1 MNLSKLRKKILA
13 RCLLQPHR
21 MIKGSILFCFLTAFQ
36 LYASVSYSQTPPLSF
51 TLENATVEQAIDRI
65 EKETGYAFLF
75 TDQTIDVGRKV
86 SLRVAGGDIRQLLAQ
101 LFNPEEVEYTIVD
114 KQIILKKKTASPAAA
129 QQKRIVSGTVADAAG
144 EPIIGAN
151 ITVKGTAAG
160 TVTDLDG
167 RFSLEVPAGGM
178 LLVSYIGYLTKEVP
192 VGNLSQLS
200 IRLTEDTRRLDEV
213 VVVGYGVQKKSD
225 LTGAVANVK
234 AEKLM
239 ERPATTVEQALA
251 GRVAG
256 VNISTNSGRPG
267 GRTSIQIRG
276 YSSINASSKPLY
288 VVDGIV
294 WEGGG
299 LDAINPNDIQTI
311 DVLKDASSTAI
322 YGTRGSN
329 GVILITTKK
338 GKLGQKPTIAYDANV
353 TISKLARKIDVLNAD
368 EFMQIWDTGYKN
380 AEKFDPEGWKSGKY
394 ANYSPEYVRE
404 HYKIGNTYGNREL
417 FDDAGRPL
425 YDTDWQDE
433 ATRVAVSQNHNLAIT
448 GGSEKT
454 SYGAFLNYTD
464 DEGILKSTYK
474 RRFSGRINLDT
485 EIASWLK
492 VGTLLSYSDIR
503 ESFQDQE
510 QGSGNIPRTMIET
523 APIIPVKWADGTF
536 ARPADFAGMEDADT
550 PASLASELKWL
561 NKSAVFNGNVYA
573 NITFMKGLEFKT
585 TLGASNTDWHEYI
598 FAPTTISLR
607 TGMGKNRANVN
618 GERRRFWQW
627 ENHLTYQ
634 TVIREDHALG
644 VMAGAEYQ
652 KYHRL
657 RTEQT
662 AQDLSDDFF
671 SWNKL
676 EQAKS
681 QSLKSDFLGWQME
694 SYFARLNYSLKN
706 KYLITATGRVDGS
719 SKFGKNNKYAFFP
732 SAALGWRVAEESFME
747 STKAWLSNLKL
758 RLSYGLTGNSDIG
771 QYRSLAM
778 LGSATYVFGGDRAP
792 GMVIGELANPDLKWE
807 KTAQWDVGFDL
818 GVLDNRISLE
828 ADFFL
833 KKTKDLLYE
842 APVPAT
848 SGKRS
853 MMSNIG
859 SMENKGIELTLN
871 TVNIKTNDFQWSSSF
886 NISFLKNEI
895 TQLGVNNEDKL
906 VDPDFLGKNVILRV
920 GEPIGSFWGYKLLG
934 TWGTDEAAEA
944 AKYGKKPGDLKHED
958 LNQDNQI
965 NDADKQIIG
974 RGTPDFYGTFNNY
987 LQYKNFDFSL
997 ELQYSVGADVLNN
1010 TNHSSEDRTS
1020 IANSKKTVL
1029 DAWTETNQQTPIAQ
1043 TRLASAGY
1051 TTLIDSHKVEN
1062 GSFLRG
1068 KNISVGYSL
1077 PSALIGRIGFTKLRV
1092 SFSAQN
1098 FFLISS
1104 YTGYDPEV
1112 STWDSGF
1119 SQNIQ
1124 FYDYPKARSYTFGL
1138 SAVF

>member
-1 MNLSKLRKKILA
+1 MKLFKLRKGNYA
-13 RCLLQPHR
+13 RCLLKSFR
-21 MIKGSILFCFLTAFQ
+21 IMKLSVVFSFLLAAQ
-36 LYASVSYSQTPPLSF
+36 LYAGASYSQTTSLS
-51 TLENATVEQAIDRI
+51 LSLKNVTVEQALDQI
-65 EKETGYAFLF
+65 EKETGFSFLF
-75 TDQTIDVGRKV
+75 RDNTVDVNRIVNLKV
-86 SLRVAGGDIRQLLAQ
+86 NRGDINHILSQI
-101 LFNPEEVEYTIVD
+101 FKNTNVEYQIVD
-114 KQIILKKKTASPAAA
+114 KQIILSEKAMTASV
-129 QQKRIVSGTVADAAG
+129 QQQNRTITGIVTDNLG

-151 ITVKGTAAG
+151 ITIKGTTIG
-160 TVTDLDG
+160 TVTDIDG
-167 RFSLEVPAGGM
+167 NFSLEVPASATITI
-178 LLVSYIGYLTKEVP
+178 SYIGYLTKDIP
-192 VGNLSQLS
+192 VGNNSRIAVKLA
-200 IRLTEDTRRLDEV
+200 EDTQNLDEV

-225 LTGAVANVK
+225 LTGSVSNIK
-234 AEKLM
+234 SEKLM

-256 VNISTNSGRPG
+256 VNVSTNSGRPG

-276 YSSINASSKPLY
+276 YSSINATSNPLY
-288 VVDGIV
+288 VVDGVV

-299 LDAINPNDIQTI
+299 LDAINPNDIESI

-329 GVILITTKK
+329 GVIIVTTKK
-338 GKLGQKPTIAYDANV
+338 GKLGQKPTISYDANLSV
-353 TISKLARKIDVLNAD
+353 SKLARKIDVLNAE
-368 EFMQIWDTGYKN
+368 EFMSVWDTGYKN

-394 ANYSPEYVRE
+394 TSFSPEYVRE
-404 HYKIGNTYGNREL
+404 HYKVGNTYGNREL
-417 FDDAGRPL
+417 FDANGKPL

-433 ATRVAVSQNHNLAIT
+433 ATRVAISQNHNLSFT
-448 GGSEKT
+448 GGTEKT
-454 SYGAFLNYTD
+454 SYAAFLNYTD
-464 DEGILKSTYK
+464 DQGILKSTYK
-474 RRFSGRINLDT
+474 KRFSGRLNLDT
-485 EIASWLK
+485 KVKDWLK
-492 VGTLLSYSDIR
+492 VGTMLSFSDIR

-523 APIIPVKWADGTF
+523 TPIIPVKWADGTF

-585 TLGASNTDWHEYI
+585 TLGASNTDWHEFI

-607 TGMGKNRANVN
+607 TGMGKNKANVN
-618 GERRRFWQW
+618 SERRRFWQW
-627 ENHLTYQ
+627 ENHLTYS
-634 TVIREDHALG
+634 TVIAEDHSINA
-644 VMAGAEYQ
+644 MIGAEYQ
-652 KYHRL
+652 KYHRS
-657 RTEQT
+657 RMEQT
-662 AQDLSDDFF
+662 GADLSDDFF
-671 SWNKL
+671 SWNNL
-676 EQAKS
+676 GQAKT
-681 QSLKSDFLGWQME
+681 QSIASSYLGWQME
-694 SYFARLNYSLKN
+694 SYFARINYNLKN
-706 KYLITATGRVDGS
+706 RYLLTVTGRVDGS

-732 SAALGWRVAEESFME
+732 SAALGWRVIDEAFME
-747 STKAWLSNLKL
+747 NTKDWMSNLKL

-778 LGSATYVFGGDRAP
+778 LGSTTYTFGGERAP

-807 KTAQWDVGFDL
+807 KTEQWNVGVDM
-818 GVLDNRISLE
+818 GVLDNRISMEL
-828 ADFFL
+828 DFFL
-833 KKTKDLLYE
+833 KKTRDLLYE

-848 SGKRS
+848 SGKRA

-920 GEPIGSFWGYKLLG
+920 GEPVGSFWGYKLLG
-934 TWGTDEAAEA
+934 TWGTNEADEA

-958 LNQDNQI
+958 LNHDNQI

-1029 DAWTETNQQTPIAQ
+1029 NAWTEENQNTPIAQ

-1068 KNISVGYSL
+1068 KNISIGYSL
-1077 PSALIGRIGFTKLRV
+1077 PTTLINKIGFSKLRV

-1098 FFLISS
+1098 FFLITS
-1104 YTGYDPEV
+1104 YSGYDPEV
-1112 STWDSGF
+1112 STWDTGF

-1138 SAVF
+1138 SAIF

>member
-1 MNLSKLRKKILA
+1 MNLIKLRKKILA
-13 RCLLQPHR
+13 RCLLQSYPIR
-21 MIKGSILFCFLTAFQ
+21 KWSVILSLLTACQ
-36 LYASVSYSQTPPLSF
+36 LYAGVSYSQTTILSL
-51 TLENATVEQAIDRI
+51 TLKNATVEQALDRI
-65 EKETGYAFLF
+65 EKETGYSFLF
-75 TDQTIDVGRKV
+75 TDHTIDVGRKV
-86 SLRVAGGDIRQLLAQ
+86 NLDIDRGNIRQLLAQ
-101 LFNPEEVEYTIVD
+101 LFDSREVDYKILD
-114 KQIILKKKTASPAAA
+114 KQIILSKKTASPAAA
-129 QQKRIVSGTVADAAG
+129 QQHRLVSGTVTDAGG
-144 EPIIGAN
+144 EPVIGAN
-151 ITVKGTAAG
+151 ITVKGTTNG

-167 RFSLEVPAGGM
+167 HFTLEAPAGS
-178 LLVSYIGYLTKEVP
+178 LLVVSYIGYLTKEVP
-192 VGNLSQLS
+192 AGDRTELS
-200 IRLTEDTRRLDEV
+200 IRLTEDTQHLDEV

-225 LTGAVANVK
+225 LTGSVANIK

-256 VNISTNSGRPG
+256 VNVSTNSGRPG
-267 GRTSIQIRG
+267 GRTNIQIRG

-338 GKLGQKPTIAYDANV
+338 GKLGQKPSIAYDANV
-353 TISKLARKIDVLNAD
+353 SISKLARKIDVLNAG
-368 EFMQIWDTGYKN
+368 EFMQIWDTGYRN
-380 AEKFDPEGWKSGKY
+380 AEKFDPDGWKSGKY

-404 HYKIGNTYGNREL
+404 HYKVGNTYGNREL
-417 FDDAGRPL
+417 FDAAGKPL

-433 ATRVAVSQNHNLAIT
+433 ATRVAISQNHNLAVT

-464 DEGILKSTYK
+464 DEGILRSTYK
-474 RRFSGRINLDT
+474 KRFSGRLNLDT
-485 EIASWLK
+485 EITRWLK
-492 VGTLLSYSDIR
+492 AGVLLSYGDVR

-523 APIIPVKWADGTF
+523 TPIIPVKWADGSF

-550 PASLASELKWL
+550 PASLASELKWQ

-607 TGMGKNRANVN
+607 TGMGKNKANVN
-618 GERRRFWQW
+618 SERRRFWQW

-634 TVIREDHALG
+634 TVIQKDHALNI
-644 VMAGAEYQ
+644 MAGAEYQ

-657 RTEQT
+657 RTEET
-662 AQDLSDDFF
+662 GQDLSDDFF
-671 SWNKL
+671 SWNNL
-676 EQAKS
+676 GQAKS
-681 QSLKSDFLGWQME
+681 QSVTSDFLGWQME
-694 SYFARLNYSLKN
+694 SYFARINYNLKN
-706 KYLITATGRVDGS
+706 KYLLTVTGRVDGS

-732 SAALGWRVAEESFME
+732 SAALGWRVAEENFME
-747 STKAWLSNLKL
+747 SAAGWLSNLKL
-758 RLSYGLTGNSDIG
+758 RVSYGLTGNSDIG

-778 LGSATYVFGGDRAP
+778 LGSTTYVFGGDRAP
-792 GMVIGELANPDLKWE
+792 GMVIGELANPNLKWE
-807 KTAQWDVGFDL
+807 KTAQWDVGVDF
-818 GVLDNRISLE
+818 GVLDNRLSLE

-871 TVNIKTNDFQWSSSF
+871 TVNVKTNDFQWSSSF
-886 NISFLKNEI
+886 NISFLKNKI

-920 GEPIGSFWGYKLLG
+920 GEPVGSFWGYKLLG

-958 LNQDNQI
+958 LNHDNQI

-1029 DAWTETNQQTPIAQ
+1029 NAWTEANQDTPIAQ

-1068 KNISVGYSL
+1068 KNISIGYSL
-1077 PSALIGRIGFTKLRV
+1077 PAALIGRLGFTKLRV

-1112 STWDSGF
+1112 STWDTGF

>member
-732 SAALGWRVAEESFME
+732 SAALGWRVAEENFME

-920 GEPIGSFWGYKLLG
+920 GEPVGSFWGYKLLG

>member
-1 MNLSKLRKKILA
+1 MNLIKLRKKILA
-13 RCLLQPHR
+13 RCLLQSYPIR
-21 MIKGSILFCFLTAFQ
+21 KWSVILSLLTACQ
-36 LYASVSYSQTPPLSF
+36 LYAGVSYSQTTILSL
-51 TLENATVEQAIDRI
+51 TLKNATVEQALDRI
-65 EKETGYAFLF
+65 EKETGYSFLF
-75 TDQTIDVGRKV
+75 TDHTIDVGRKV
-86 SLRVAGGDIRQLLAQ
+86 NLDIDRGNIRQLLAQ
-101 LFNPEEVEYTIVD
+101 LFDSREVDYKILD
-114 KQIILKKKTASPAAA
+114 KQIILSKKTASPAAA
-129 QQKRIVSGTVADAAG
+129 QQHRLVSGTVTDAGG
-144 EPIIGAN
+144 EPVIGAN
-151 ITVKGTAAG
+151 ITVKGTTNG

-167 RFSLEVPAGGM
+167 HFTLEAPAGS
-178 LLVSYIGYLTKEVP
+178 LLVVSYIGYLTKEVP
-192 VGNLSQLS
+192 AGDRTELS
-200 IRLTEDTRRLDEV
+200 IRLTEDTQHLDEV

-225 LTGAVANVK
+225 LTGSVANIK

-256 VNISTNSGRPG
+256 VNVSTNSGRPG
-267 GRTSIQIRG
+267 GRTNIQIRG

-338 GKLGQKPTIAYDANV
+338 GKLGQKPSIAYDANV
-353 TISKLARKIDVLNAD
+353 SISKLARKIDVLNAG
-368 EFMQIWDTGYKN
+368 EFMQIWDTGYRN
-380 AEKFDPEGWKSGKY
+380 AEKFDPDGWKSGKY

-404 HYKIGNTYGNREL
+404 HYKVGNTYGNREL
-417 FDDAGRPL
+417 FDAAGKPL

-433 ATRVAVSQNHNLAIT
+433 ATRVAISQNHNLAVT

-464 DEGILKSTYK
+464 DEGILRSTYK
-474 RRFSGRINLDT
+474 KRFSGRLNLDT
-485 EIASWLK
+485 EITRWLK
-492 VGTLLSYSDIR
+492 AGVLLSYGDVR

-523 APIIPVKWADGTF
+523 TPIIPVKWADGSF

-550 PASLASELKWL
+550 PASLASELKWQ

-607 TGMGKNRANVN
+607 TGMGKNKANVN
-618 GERRRFWQW
+618 SERRRFWQW

-634 TVIREDHALG
+634 TVIQEDHALNI
-644 VMAGAEYQ
+644 MAGAEYQ

-657 RTEQT
+657 RTEET
-662 AQDLSDDFF
+662 GQDLSDDFF
-671 SWNKL
+671 SWNNL
-676 EQAKS
+676 GQAKS
-681 QSLKSDFLGWQME
+681 QSVTSDFLGWQME
-694 SYFARLNYSLKN
+694 SYFARINYNLKN
-706 KYLITATGRVDGS
+706 KYLLTVTGRVDGS

-732 SAALGWRVAEESFME
+732 SAALGWRVAEENFME
-747 STKAWLSNLKL
+747 SAAGWLSNLKL
-758 RLSYGLTGNSDIG
+758 RVSYGLTGNSDIG

-778 LGSATYVFGGDRAP
+778 LGSTTYVFAGDRAP
-792 GMVIGELANPDLKWE
+792 GMVIGELANPNLKWE
-807 KTAQWDVGFDL
+807 KTAQWDVGVDF
-818 GVLDNRISLE
+818 GVLDNRLSLE

-871 TVNIKTNDFQWSSSF
+871 TVNVKTNDFQWSSSF
-886 NISFLKNEI
+886 NISFLKNKI

-920 GEPIGSFWGYKLLG
+920 GKPVGSFWGYKLLG
-934 TWGTDEAAEA
+934 TWGTAEAAEA

-958 LNQDNQI
+958 LNHDNQI

-1029 DAWTETNQQTPIAQ
+1029 NAWTEANQDTPIAQ

-1068 KNISVGYSL
+1068 KNISIGYSL
-1077 PSALIGRIGFTKLRV
+1077 PAALIGRLGFTKLRV

-1112 STWDSGF
+1112 STWDTGF

>member
-1 MNLSKLRKKILA
+1 MNLIKLRKKILA
-13 RCLLQPHR
+13 RCLLQSYPIR
-21 MIKGSILFCFLTAFQ
+21 KWSVILSLLTACQ
-36 LYASVSYSQTPPLSF
+36 LYAGVSYSQTTILSL
-51 TLENATVEQAIDRI
+51 TLKNATVEQALDRI
-65 EKETGYAFLF
+65 EKETGYSFLF
-75 TDQTIDVGRKV
+75 TDHTIDVGRKV
-86 SLRVAGGDIRQLLAQ
+86 NLDIDRGNIRQLLAQ
-101 LFNPEEVEYTIVD
+101 LFDSREVDYKILD
-114 KQIILKKKTASPAAA
+114 KQIILSKKTASSAAA
-129 QQKRIVSGTVADAAG
+129 QQHRLVSGTVTDAGG
-144 EPIIGAN
+144 EPVIGAN
-151 ITVKGTAAG
+151 ITVKGTTNG

-167 RFSLEVPAGGM
+167 HFTLEAPAGS
-178 LLVSYIGYLTKEVP
+178 LLVVSYIGYLTKEVP
-192 VGNLSQLS
+192 AGDRTELS
-200 IRLTEDTRRLDEV
+200 IRLTEDTQHLDEV

-225 LTGAVANVK
+225 LTGSVANIK

-256 VNISTNSGRPG
+256 VNVSTNSGRPG
-267 GRTSIQIRG
+267 GRTNIQIRG

-338 GKLGQKPTIAYDANV
+338 GKLGQKPSIAYDANV
-353 TISKLARKIDVLNAD
+353 SISKLARKIDVLNAG
-368 EFMQIWDTGYKN
+368 EFMQIWDTGYRN
-380 AEKFDPEGWKSGKY
+380 AEKFDPDGWKSGKY

-404 HYKIGNTYGNREL
+404 HYKVGNTYGNHEL
-417 FDDAGRPL
+417 FDAAGKPL

-433 ATRVAVSQNHNLAIT
+433 ATRVAISQNHNLAVT

-464 DEGILKSTYK
+464 DEGILRSTYK
-474 RRFSGRINLDT
+474 KRFSGRLNLDT
-485 EIASWLK
+485 EITRWLK
-492 VGTLLSYSDIR
+492 AGVLLSYGDVR

-523 APIIPVKWADGTF
+523 TPIIPVKWADGSF

-550 PASLASELKWL
+550 PASLASELKWQ

-585 TLGASNTDWHEYI
+585 TLGASNTDWYEYI

-607 TGMGKNRANVN
+607 TGMGKNKANVN
-618 GERRRFWQW
+618 SERRRFWQW

-634 TVIREDHALG
+634 TVIQEDHALNI
-644 VMAGAEYQ
+644 MAGAEYQ

-657 RTEQT
+657 RTEET
-662 AQDLSDDFF
+662 GQDLSDDFF
-671 SWNKL
+671 SWNNL
-676 EQAKS
+676 GQAKS
-681 QSLKSDFLGWQME
+681 QSVTSDFLGWQME
-694 SYFARLNYSLKN
+694 SYFARINYNLKN
-706 KYLITATGRVDGS
+706 KYLLTVTGRVDGS

-732 SAALGWRVAEESFME
+732 SAALGWRVAEENFME
-747 STKAWLSNLKL
+747 SAAGWLSNLKL
-758 RLSYGLTGNSDIG
+758 RVSYGLTGNSDIG

-778 LGSATYVFGGDRAP
+778 LGSTTYVFGGDRAP
-792 GMVIGELANPDLKWE
+792 GMVIGELANPNLKWE
-807 KTAQWDVGFDL
+807 KTAQWDVGVDF
-818 GVLDNRISLE
+818 GVLDNRLSLE

-859 SMENKGIELTLN
+859 SMENKGVELTLN
-871 TVNIKTNDFQWSSSF
+871 TVNVKTNDFQWSSSF
-886 NISFLKNEI
+886 NISFLKNKI

-920 GEPIGSFWGYKLLG
+920 GEPVGSFWGYKLLG
-934 TWGTDEAAEA
+934 TWGTAEAAEA

-958 LNQDNQI
+958 LNHDNQI

-1029 DAWTETNQQTPIAQ
+1029 NAWTEANQDTPIAQ

-1068 KNISVGYSL
+1068 KNISIGYSL
-1077 PSALIGRIGFTKLRV
+1077 PAVLIGRLGFTKLRV

-1112 STWDSGF
+1112 STWDTGF

>member
-129 QQKRIVSGTVADAAG
+129 QQKRIMSGTVADAAG

-657 RTEQT
+657 RTKQT

-732 SAALGWRVAEESFME
+732 SAALGWRVAEENFME

-920 GEPIGSFWGYKLLG
+920 GEPVGSFWGYKLLG

>member
-1 MNLSKLRKKILA
+1 MNLIKLRKKILA
-13 RCLLQPHR
+13 RCLLQSYPIR
-21 MIKGSILFCFLTAFQ
+21 KWSVILSLLTACQ
-36 LYASVSYSQTPPLSF
+36 LYAGVSYSQTTILSL
-51 TLENATVEQAIDRI
+51 TLKNATVEQALDRI
-65 EKETGYAFLF
+65 EKETGYSFLF
-75 TDQTIDVGRKV
+75 TDHTIDVGRKV
-86 SLRVAGGDIRQLLAQ
+86 NLDIDRGDIRQLLAQ
-101 LFNPEEVEYTIVD
+101 LFDSREVDYKILD
-114 KQIILKKKTASPAAA
+114 KQIILSKKTASSAAA
-129 QQKRIVSGTVADAAG
+129 QQHRLVSGTVTDAGG
-144 EPIIGAN
+144 EPVIGAN
-151 ITVKGTAAG
+151 ITVKGTTNG

-167 RFSLEVPAGGM
+167 HFTLEAPAGS
-178 LLVSYIGYLTKEVP
+178 LLVVSYIGYLTKEVP
-192 VGNLSQLS
+192 AGDRTELS
-200 IRLTEDTRRLDEV
+200 IRLTEDTQHLDEV

-225 LTGAVANVK
+225 LTGSVANIK

-256 VNISTNSGRPG
+256 VNVSTNSGRPG
-267 GRTSIQIRG
+267 GRTNIQIRG

-338 GKLGQKPTIAYDANV
+338 GKLGQKPSIAYDANV
-353 TISKLARKIDVLNAD
+353 SISKLARKIDVLNAG
-368 EFMQIWDTGYKN
+368 EFMQIWDRGYRN
-380 AEKFDPEGWKSGKY
+380 AEKFDPDGWKSGKY

-404 HYKIGNTYGNREL
+404 HYKVGNTYGNREL
-417 FDDAGRPL
+417 FDAAGKPL

-433 ATRVAVSQNHNLAIT
+433 ATRVAISQNHNLAVT

-464 DEGILKSTYK
+464 DEGILRSTYK
-474 RRFSGRINLDT
+474 KRFSGRLNLDT
-485 EIASWLK
+485 EITRWLK
-492 VGTLLSYSDIR
+492 AGVLLSYGDVR

-523 APIIPVKWADGTF
+523 TPIIPVKWADGSF

-550 PASLASELKWL
+550 PASLASELKWQ

-607 TGMGKNRANVN
+607 TGMSKNKANVN
-618 GERRRFWQW
+618 SERRRFWQW

-634 TVIREDHALG
+634 TVIQKDHALNI
-644 VMAGAEYQ
+644 MAGAEYQ

-657 RTEQT
+657 RTEET
-662 AQDLSDDFF
+662 GQDLSDDFF
-671 SWNKL
+671 SWNNL
-676 EQAKS
+676 GQAKS
-681 QSLKSDFLGWQME
+681 QSVTSDFLGWQME
-694 SYFARLNYSLKN
+694 SYFARINYNLKN
-706 KYLITATGRVDGS
+706 KYLLTVTGRVDGS

-732 SAALGWRVAEESFME
+732 SAALGWRVAEENFME
-747 STKAWLSNLKL
+747 SAAGWLSNLKL
-758 RLSYGLTGNSDIG
+758 RVSYGLTGNSDIG

-778 LGSATYVFGGDRAP
+778 LGSTTYVFGGDRAP
-792 GMVIGELANPDLKWE
+792 GMVIGELANPNLKWE
-807 KTAQWDVGFDL
+807 KTAQWDVGVDF
-818 GVLDNRISLE
+818 GVLDNRLSLE

-871 TVNIKTNDFQWSSSF
+871 TVNVKTNDFQWSSSF
-886 NISFLKNEI
+886 NISFLKNKI

-920 GEPIGSFWGYKLLG
+920 GEPVGSFWGYKLLG

-958 LNQDNQI
+958 LNHDNQI

-1029 DAWTETNQQTPIAQ
+1029 NAWTEANQDTPIAQ

-1068 KNISVGYSL
+1068 KNISIGYSL
-1077 PSALIGRIGFTKLRV
+1077 PAALIGRLGFTKLRV

-1112 STWDSGF
+1112 STWDTGF

-1124 FYDYPKARSYTFGL
+1124 FYDYPKARS
-1138 SAVF
+1138 

>member
-1 MNLSKLRKKILA
+1 MKWSTLFSFLLA
-13 RCLLQPHR
+13 
-21 MIKGSILFCFLTAFQ
+21 TQ
-36 LYASVSYSQTPPLSF
+36 LYAGESYSQTTTLS
-51 TLENATVEQAIDRI
+51 LSLKNVTVEQALDQI
-65 EKETGYAFLF
+65 EQETGFSFLF
-75 TDQTIDVGRKV
+75 TNNIIDVNRIVDLKV
-86 SLRVAGGDIRQLLAQ
+86 SKGNINHILGR
-101 LFNPEEVEYTIVD
+101 LFDRTNVEYKIID
-114 KQIILKKKTASPAAA
+114 KQIILSTKASEASAP
-129 QQKRIVSGTVADAAG
+129 QQTRRVRGMVTDPAG

-151 ITVKGTAAG
+151 ITVRGTTMG
-160 TVTDLDG
+160 TITDIDG
-167 RFSLEVPAGGM
+167 HFSLEVPVSAT
-178 LLVSYIGYLTKEVP
+178 LAVSYIGYLTKEIP
-192 VGNLSQLS
+192 VGTQSDLR
-200 IRLTEDTRRLDEV
+200 IRLSEDTQNLEEV

-234 AEKLM
+234 SEKLM

-276 YSSINASSKPLY
+276 YSSINASSTPLY

-299 LDAINPNDIQTI
+299 LDAINPNDISTI

-329 GVILITTKK
+329 GVIIITTKK
-338 GKLGQKPTIAYDANV
+338 GKVGQKPSINYDANV
-353 TISKLARKIDVLNAD
+353 TFSKLARKIDVLNAE
-368 EFMQIWDTGYKN
+368 EFMQVWDTGYRN

-394 ANYSPEYVRE
+394 KTYSPEYVRE
-404 HYKIGNTYGNREL
+404 HYKTGNPYGNREL
-417 FDDAGRPL
+417 FDAGGKPL

-433 ATRVAVSQNHNLAIT
+433 ATRLAISQNHNLSIT

-454 SYGAFLNYTD
+454 AYGAFLNYTD

-474 RRFSGRINLDT
+474 KRFSGRINLDT
-485 EIASWLK
+485 EIAQWLK
-492 VGTLLSYSDIR
+492 VGTMLSYSDIR

-523 APIIPVKWADGTF
+523 TPIIPTRWADGSF

-550 PASLASELKWL
+550 PTSLASELKWL

-607 TGMGKNRANVN
+607 TGVGKNKANVN
-618 GERRRFWQW
+618 SERRRFWQW
-627 ENHLTYQ
+627 ENHLTYH
-634 TVIREDHALG
+634 TVIREDHALNA
-644 VMAGAEYQ
+644 MIGAEYQ

-662 AQDLSDDFF
+662 GENLSDDFF
-671 SWNKL
+671 NWNNL
-676 EQAKS
+676 GQAKS
-681 QSLKSDFLGWQME
+681 QSIKSDFLGWQME
-694 SYFARLNYSLKN
+694 SYFARINYSLKN
-706 KYLITATGRVDGS
+706 KYLLTVTGRVDGS
-719 SKFGKNNKYAFFP
+719 SRFGKNNKYAFFP
-732 SAALGWRVAEESFME
+732 SAALGWRIADESFME
-747 STKAWLSNLKL
+747 SAKDWLSNLKL

-778 LGSATYVFGGDRAP
+778 LGSTTYVFGGDRTP

-807 KTAQWDVGFDL
+807 KTAQWDVGFDF
-818 GVLDNRISLE
+818 GVLNNRISLE

-871 TVNIKTNDFQWSSSF
+871 TVNIKSNDFQWSSSF
-886 NISFLKNEI
+886 NISFLKNKI

-920 GEPIGSFWGYKLLG
+920 GEPVGSFWGYKLLG
-934 TWGTDEAAEA
+934 TWRTDEAAEA
-944 AKYGKKPGDLKHED
+944 TKYGKKPGDLKHED
-958 LNQDNQI
+958 LNHDNQI

-974 RGTPDFYGTFNNY
+974 RGTPDFYGTFTNY
-987 LQYKNFDFSL
+987 LQYKDFDFSL

-1020 IANSKKTVL
+1020 IANSKATVL
-1029 DAWTETNQQTPIAQ
+1029 NAWTEDNQNTPIAQ

-1068 KNISVGYSL
+1068 KNISIGYSL
-1077 PSALIGRIGFTKLRV
+1077 PSELISRIGFSKLRV

-1098 FFLISS
+1098 FFLITS

-1112 STWDSGF
+1112 STWDMPNPSKTSGATHSGF

-1138 SAVF
+1138 SASF

>member
-1 MNLSKLRKKILA
+1 MNLIKLRKKILA
-13 RCLLQPHR
+13 RCLLQSYPIR
-21 MIKGSILFCFLTAFQ
+21 KWSVILSLLTACQ
-36 LYASVSYSQTPPLSF
+36 LYAGVSYSQTTILSL
-51 TLENATVEQAIDRI
+51 TLKNATVEQALDRI
-65 EKETGYAFLF
+65 EKETGYSFLF
-75 TDQTIDVGRKV
+75 TDHTIDVGRKV
-86 SLRVAGGDIRQLLAQ
+86 NLDIDRGDIRQLLAQ
-101 LFNPEEVEYTIVD
+101 LFDSREVDYKILD
-114 KQIILKKKTASPAAA
+114 KQIILSKKTASSAAA
-129 QQKRIVSGTVADAAG
+129 QQHRLVSGTVTDAGG
-144 EPIIGAN
+144 EPVIGAN
-151 ITVKGTAAG
+151 ITVKGTTNG

-167 RFSLEVPAGGM
+167 HFTLEAPAGS
-178 LLVSYIGYLTKEVP
+178 LLVVSYIGYLTKEVP
-192 VGNLSQLS
+192 AGDRTELS
-200 IRLTEDTRRLDEV
+200 IRLTEDTQHLDEV

-225 LTGAVANVK
+225 LTGSVANIK

-256 VNISTNSGRPG
+256 VNVSTNSGRPG
-267 GRTSIQIRG
+267 GRTNIQIRG

-338 GKLGQKPTIAYDANV
+338 GKLGQKPSIAYDANV
-353 TISKLARKIDVLNAD
+353 SISKLARKIDVLNAG
-368 EFMQIWDTGYKN
+368 EFMQIWDRGYRN
-380 AEKFDPEGWKSGKY
+380 AEKFDPDGWKSGKY

-404 HYKIGNTYGNREL
+404 HYKVGNTYGNREL
-417 FDDAGRPL
+417 FDAAGKPL

-433 ATRVAVSQNHNLAIT
+433 ATRVAISQNHNLAVT

-464 DEGILKSTYK
+464 DEGILRSTYK
-474 RRFSGRINLDT
+474 KRFSGRLNLDT
-485 EIASWLK
+485 EITRWLK
-492 VGTLLSYSDIR
+492 AGVLLSYGDVR

-523 APIIPVKWADGTF
+523 TPIIPVKWADGSF

-550 PASLASELKWL
+550 PASLASELKWQ

-607 TGMGKNRANVN
+607 TGMSKNKANVN
-618 GERRRFWQW
+618 SERRRFWQW

-634 TVIREDHALG
+634 TVIQKDHALNI
-644 VMAGAEYQ
+644 MAGAEYQ

-657 RTEQT
+657 RTEET
-662 AQDLSDDFF
+662 GQDLSDDFF
-671 SWNKL
+671 SWNNL
-676 EQAKS
+676 GQAKS
-681 QSLKSDFLGWQME
+681 QSVTSDFLGWQME
-694 SYFARLNYSLKN
+694 SYFARINYNLKN
-706 KYLITATGRVDGS
+706 KYLLTVTGRVDGS

-732 SAALGWRVAEESFME
+732 SAALGWRVAEENFME
-747 STKAWLSNLKL
+747 SAAGWLSNLKL
-758 RLSYGLTGNSDIG
+758 RVSYGLTGNSDIG

-778 LGSATYVFGGDRAP
+778 LGSTTYVFGGDRAP
-792 GMVIGELANPDLKWE
+792 GMVIGELANPNLKWE
-807 KTAQWDVGFDL
+807 KTAQWDVGVDF
-818 GVLDNRISLE
+818 GVLDNRLSLE

-871 TVNIKTNDFQWSSSF
+871 TVNVKTNDFQWSSSF
-886 NISFLKNEI
+886 NISFLKNKI

-920 GEPIGSFWGYKLLG
+920 GEPVGSFWGYKLLG

-958 LNQDNQI
+958 LNHDNQI

-1029 DAWTETNQQTPIAQ
+1029 NAWTEANQDTPIAQ

-1068 KNISVGYSL
+1068 KNISIGYSL
-1077 PSALIGRIGFTKLRV
+1077 PAALIGRLGFTKLRV

-1112 STWDSGF
+1112 STWDTGF

>member
-1 MNLSKLRKKILA
+1 MNLIKLRKKILA
-13 RCLLQPHR
+13 RCLLQSYPIR
-21 MIKGSILFCFLTAFQ
+21 KWSVILSLLTACQ
-36 LYASVSYSQTPPLSF
+36 LYAGVSYSQTTILSL
-51 TLENATVEQAIDRI
+51 TLKNATVEQALDRI
-65 EKETGYAFLF
+65 EKETGYSFLF
-75 TDQTIDVGRKV
+75 TDHTIDVGRKV
-86 SLRVAGGDIRQLLAQ
+86 NLDIDRGDIRQLLAQ
-101 LFNPEEVEYTIVD
+101 LFDSREVDYKILD
-114 KQIILKKKTASPAAA
+114 KQIILSKKTASSAAA
-129 QQKRIVSGTVADAAG
+129 QQHRLVSGTVTDAGG
-144 EPIIGAN
+144 EPVIGAN
-151 ITVKGTAAG
+151 ITVKGTTNG

-167 RFSLEVPAGGM
+167 HFTLEAPAGS
-178 LLVSYIGYLTKEVP
+178 LLVVSYIGYLTKEVP
-192 VGNLSQLS
+192 AGDRTELS
-200 IRLTEDTRRLDEV
+200 IRLTEDTQHLDEV

-225 LTGAVANVK
+225 LTGSVANIK

-256 VNISTNSGRPG
+256 VNVSTNSGRPG
-267 GRTSIQIRG
+267 GRTNIQIRG

-338 GKLGQKPTIAYDANV
+338 GKLGQKPSIAYDANV
-353 TISKLARKIDVLNAD
+353 SISKLARKIDVLNAG
-368 EFMQIWDTGYKN
+368 EFMQIWDTGYRN
-380 AEKFDPEGWKSGKY
+380 AEKFDPDGWKSGKY

-404 HYKIGNTYGNREL
+404 HYKVGNTYGNREL
-417 FDDAGRPL
+417 FDAAGKPL

-433 ATRVAVSQNHNLAIT
+433 ATRVAISQNHNLAVT

-464 DEGILKSTYK
+464 DEGILRSTYK
-474 RRFSGRINLDT
+474 KRFSGRLNLDT
-485 EIASWLK
+485 EITRWLK
-492 VGTLLSYSDIR
+492 AGVLLSYGDVR

-523 APIIPVKWADGTF
+523 TPIIPVKWADGSF

-550 PASLASELKWL
+550 PASLASELKWQ

-607 TGMGKNRANVN
+607 TGMGKNKANVN
-618 GERRRFWQW
+618 SERRRFWQW

-634 TVIREDHALG
+634 TVIQEDHALNI
-644 VMAGAEYQ
+644 MAGAEYQ

-657 RTEQT
+657 RTEET
-662 AQDLSDDFF
+662 GQDLSDDFF
-671 SWNKL
+671 SWNNL
-676 EQAKS
+676 GQAKS
-681 QSLKSDFLGWQME
+681 QSVTSDFLGWQME
-694 SYFARLNYSLKN
+694 SYFARINYNLKN
-706 KYLITATGRVDGS
+706 KYLLTVTGRVDGS

-732 SAALGWRVAEESFME
+732 SAALGWRVAEENFME
-747 STKAWLSNLKL
+747 SAAGWLSNLKL
-758 RLSYGLTGNSDIG
+758 RVSYGLTGNSDIG

-778 LGSATYVFGGDRAP
+778 LGSTTYVFAGDRAP
-792 GMVIGELANPDLKWE
+792 GMVIGELANPNLKWE
-807 KTAQWDVGFDL
+807 KTAQWDVGVDF
-818 GVLDNRISLE
+818 GVLDNRLSLE

-871 TVNIKTNDFQWSSSF
+871 TVNVKTNDFQWSSSF
-886 NISFLKNEI
+886 NISFLKNKI

-920 GEPIGSFWGYKLLG
+920 GEPVGSFWGYKLLG

-958 LNQDNQI
+958 LNHDNQI

-1029 DAWTETNQQTPIAQ
+1029 NAWTEANQDTPIAQ

-1068 KNISVGYSL
+1068 KNISIGYSL
-1077 PSALIGRIGFTKLRV
+1077 PAALIGRLGFTKLRV

-1112 STWDSGF
+1112 STWDTGF

>member
-1 MNLSKLRKKILA
+1 MKLFKLRKGNYA
-13 RCLLQPHR
+13 RCMLKSFRIMKL
-21 MIKGSILFCFLTAFQ
+21 SVVFSFLMAAQ
-36 LYASVSYSQTPPLSF
+36 LYAGVSYSQTTSLS
-51 TLENATVEQAIDRI
+51 LSLKNVTVEQALDQI
-65 EKETGYAFLF
+65 EKETGFSFLF
-75 TDQTIDVGRKV
+75 RDNTVDVNRIV
-86 SLRVAGGDIRQLLAQ
+86 SLKVNGGDINHILSQI
-101 LFNPEEVEYTIVD
+101 FNNTNVEYKIVD
-114 KQIILKKKTASPAAA
+114 KQIILSKKAAVVSV
-129 QQKRIVSGTVADAAG
+129 QQQDRTITGIVTDNLG

-151 ITVKGTAAG
+151 IAIKGTTIG
-160 TVTDLDG
+160 TVTDIDG
-167 RFSLEVPAGGM
+167 NFSLEVPASATITI
-178 LLVSYIGYLTKEVP
+178 SYIGYLTKEIP
-192 VGNLSQLS
+192 VGNNSRIVVKLA
-200 IRLTEDTRRLDEV
+200 EDTQNLDEV

-225 LTGAVANVK
+225 LTGSVANIK
-234 AEKLM
+234 SEKLM

-256 VNISTNSGRPG
+256 VNVSTNSGRPG

-276 YSSINASSKPLY
+276 YSSINATSNPLY
-288 VVDGIV
+288 VVDGVV

-299 LDAINPNDIQTI
+299 LDAINPNDIQSV

-329 GVILITTKK
+329 GVIIITTKK
-338 GKLGQKPTIAYDANV
+338 GKLGQKASIGYDANV
-353 TISKLARKIDVLNAD
+353 SFSKLARKIDVLNSE
-368 EFMQIWDTGYKN
+368 EFMQVWDTGYKN
-380 AEKFDPEGWKSGKY
+380 AEKFDPAGWKSGKY
-394 ANYSPEYVRE
+394 NSFSPEYVRE
-404 HYKIGNTYGNREL
+404 HYKVGNTYGNREL
-417 FDDAGRPL
+417 FDVNGKPL

-433 ATRVAVSQNHNLAIT
+433 ATRLAVSQNHNLSVT

-454 SYGAFLNYTD
+454 SYAAFLNYTD

-474 RRFSGRINLDT
+474 KRFSGRLNLDT
-485 EIASWLK
+485 EITGWLK
-492 VGTLLSYSDIR
+492 VGTMLSYSDIR

-523 APIIPVKWADGTF
+523 TPIIPTKWADGTF

-561 NKSAVFNGNVYA
+561 NKSAVFNGNAYA
-573 NITFMKGLEFKT
+573 NITFMKGLEFRT
-585 TLGASNTDWHEYI
+585 TIGASNTDWHEFI

-607 TGMGKNRANVN
+607 TGVGKNKANVN
-618 GERRRFWQW
+618 SERRRFWQW
-627 ENHLTYQ
+627 ENHLTYN
-634 TVIREDHALG
+634 TTINDIHSINAMV
-644 VMAGAEYQ
+644 GAEYQ
-652 KYHRL
+652 KYHKL

-662 AQDLSDDFF
+662 GQDLSDDFF
-671 SWNKL
+671 NWNNL
-676 EQAKS
+676 GQAKS
-681 QSLKSDFLGWQME
+681 QSIASEFMGWQME
-694 SYFARLNYSLKN
+694 SYFARINYSLKN
-706 KYLITATGRVDGS
+706 KYLLTVTGRVDGS

-732 SAALGWRVAEESFME
+732 SAALGWRVVDEAFME
-747 STKAWLSNLKL
+747 NTKDWLSNLKL

-771 QYRSLAM
+771 QYRSLSM
-778 LGSATYVFGGDRAP
+778 LGSTTYVFGGDRAP
-792 GMVIGELANPDLKWE
+792 GMIIGELANPDLKWE
-807 KTAQWDVGFDL
+807 KTEQWDFGFDF
-818 GVLDNRISLE
+818 GVLDNRLSLE

-886 NISFLKNEI
+886 NISFLKNKI

-920 GEPIGSFWGYKLLG
+920 GEPVGSFWGYKLLG
-934 TWGTDEAAEA
+934 TWGSNEAEEA

-958 LNQDNQI
+958 LNHDNQI

-1029 DAWTETNQQTPIAQ
+1029 NAWTEENQNTPIAQ

-1068 KNISVGYSL
+1068 KNISIGYSL
-1077 PSALIGRIGFTKLRV
+1077 PTELISKIGFTKLRV

-1098 FFLISS
+1098 FFLITS
-1104 YTGYDPEV
+1104 YSGYDPEV
-1112 STWDSGF
+1112 STWDTGF

-1138 SAVF
+1138 SASF

>member
-1 MNLSKLRKKILA
+1 
-13 RCLLQPHR
+13 
-21 MIKGSILFCFLTAFQ
+21 MIKGSILFSFLTAFQ
-36 LYASVSYSQTPPLSF
+36 LYASVSFQTTPPLSF

-75 TDQTIDVGRKV
+75 TDQTIDVSRKV
-86 SLRVAGGDIRQLLAQ
+86 SLRVTQGDISQLLAQ
-101 LFNPEEVEYTIVD
+101 LFNSQDVEYTIVD

-129 QQKRIVSGTVADAAG
+129 QQKRIVSGTVTDATG
-144 EPIIGAN
+144 EAVIGAN
-151 ITVKGTAAG
+151 ITVKGTTDG

-167 RFSLEVPAGGM
+167 RFTLEVPAGGT
-178 LLVSYIGYLTKEVP
+178 LLVSYIGYLSKEVP

-200 IRLTEDTRRLDEV
+200 IRLTEDTQRLDEV

-404 HYKIGNTYGNREL
+404 HYKVGNTYGNREL
-417 FDDAGRPL
+417 FDAAGNPL

-433 ATRVAVSQNHNLAIT
+433 ATRVAVSHNHNLAIT

-485 EIASWLK
+485 EITSWLK

-523 APIIPVKWADGTF
+523 TPIIPVKWADGTF

-607 TGMGKNRANVN
+607 TGMGKNKANVN

-671 SWNKL
+671 AWNKL

-681 QSLKSDFLGWQME
+681 QSLASNFLGWQME

-706 KYLITATGRVDGS
+706 KYLLTVTGRVDGS

-747 STKAWLSNLKL
+747 STKTWLSNLKL

-771 QYRSLAM
+771 EYRSLAM
-778 LGSATYVFGGDRAP
+778 LGSTTYVFGGERAP

-871 TVNIKTNDFQWSSSF
+871 TVNIKTADFQWSSSF

-920 GEPIGSFWGYKLLG
+920 GEPVGSFWGYKLLG
-934 TWGTDEAAEA
+934 TWGSSEAAEA

-958 LNQDNQI
+958 LNHDNQI

-1077 PSALIGRIGFTKLRV
+1077 PSALIGRIGFSKLRV

-1112 STWDSGF
+1112 STWDTGF

-1138 SAVF
+1138 SAIF

>member
-1 MNLSKLRKKILA
+1 MLS
-13 RCLLQPHR
+13 
-21 MIKGSILFCFLTAFQ
+21 FLTAFQ
-36 LYASVSYSQTPPLSF
+36 LYAGVSYSQTTILSL
-51 TLENATVEQAIDRI
+51 TLKNTTVEQALDRI
-65 EKETGYAFLF
+65 EKETGYSFLF
-75 TDQTIDVGRKV
+75 TDHTIDVGRKV
-86 SLRVAGGDIRQLLAQ
+86 NLDIQRGDIRQLLAQ
-101 LFNPEEVEYTIVD
+101 LFDSREVDYKILD
-114 KQIILKKKTASPAAA
+114 KQIILSKKTASPAGA
-129 QQKRIVSGTVADAAG
+129 QQHRLVSGTVTDAAG
-144 EPIIGAN
+144 EPVIGAN
-151 ITVKGTAAG
+151 ITVKGTTNG

-167 RFSLEVPAGGM
+167 HFTLEAPAGS
-178 LLVSYIGYLTKEVP
+178 LLIVSYIGYLTKEVP
-192 VGNLSQLS
+192 AGDRTELS
-200 IRLTEDTRRLDEV
+200 IRLTEDTQHLDEV

-225 LTGAVANVK
+225 LTGSVANIK

-256 VNISTNSGRPG
+256 VNVSTNSGRPG
-267 GRTSIQIRG
+267 GRTNIQIRG

-338 GKLGQKPTIAYDANV
+338 GKLGQKPSITYDANV
-353 TISKLARKIDVLNAD
+353 SISKLARKIDVLNAE
-368 EFMQIWDTGYKN
+368 EFMQIWDTGYQN
-380 AEKFDPEGWKSGKY
+380 AEKFDPDGWKSGKY
-394 ANYSPEYVRE
+394 ANYSPAYVRE
-404 HYKIGNTYGNREL
+404 HYKVGNAYGNREL
-417 FDDAGRPL
+417 FDAAGKPL

-433 ATRVAVSQNHNLAIT
+433 ATRVAISQNHNLAVT
-448 GGSEKT
+448 GGSDKT

-464 DEGILKSTYK
+464 DEGILRSTYK
-474 RRFSGRINLDT
+474 KRFSGRLNLDT
-485 EIASWLK
+485 EINRWLK
-492 VGTLLSYSDIR
+492 VGVLLSYSDVR
-503 ESFQDQE
+503 ENFQDQE

-523 APIIPVKWADGTF
+523 TPIIPVKWADGSF

-550 PASLASELKWL
+550 PASLASELKWQ

-607 TGMGKNRANVN
+607 TGMGKNKANVN
-618 GERRRFWQW
+618 SERRRFWQW

-634 TVIREDHALG
+634 TVIEEDHALNI
-644 VMAGAEYQ
+644 MAGAEYQ

-657 RTEQT
+657 RTEET

-671 SWNKL
+671 SWNNL
-676 EQAKS
+676 GQAKS
-681 QSLKSDFLGWQME
+681 QSLKSEFVGWQME
-694 SYFARLNYSLKN
+694 SYFARLNYNLKN
-706 KYLITATGRVDGS
+706 KYLLTVTGRVDGS

-732 SAALGWRVAEESFME
+732 SAALGWRVAEETFME
-747 STKAWLSNLKL
+747 TTAAWLSNLKL

-778 LGSATYVFGGDRAP
+778 LGSTTYVFAGDRAP
-792 GMVIGELANPDLKWE
+792 GMVIGELANPNLKWE
-807 KTAQWDVGFDL
+807 KTAQWNVGVDF
-818 GVLDNRISLE
+818 GVLDNRLSLE

-859 SMENKGIELTLN
+859 SMENKGVELTLN
-871 TVNIKTNDFQWSSSF
+871 TVNVKTNDFQWSSSF
-886 NISFLKNEI
+886 NISFLKNKI

-920 GEPIGSFWGYKLLG
+920 GEPVGSFWGYKLLG
-934 TWGTDEAAEA
+934 TWGTAEAAEA

-958 LNQDNQI
+958 LNHDNQI

-1029 DAWTETNQQTPIAQ
+1029 NAWTEANQDTPIAQ

-1068 KNISVGYSL
+1068 KNISIGYSL
-1077 PSALIGRIGFTKLRV
+1077 PASLISRIGFTKLRV

-1112 STWDSGF
+1112 STWDTGF

-1138 SAVF
+1138 SAGF